1 MFASGVCF
9 CFCLFFPSSSVYLLF
24 VCFCCAFLFF
34 ACLVLFCLSCF
45 TVCLFFACLFF
56 FTLTHDACV
65 CVCVCVC
72 VCGVCAYLRL
82 RWGAKTLCG
91 DLVLARGVV
100 TCVIVLVT

>member
-1 MFASGVCF
+1 MFVFA
-9 CFCLFFPSSSVYLLF
+9 F
-24 VCFCCAFLFF
+24 VCFFLLLLFTCFLFAFVVLFYFLLVLSCF
-34 ACLVLFCLSCF
+34 ACLVLLFVYFLLVCF
-45 TVCLFFACLFF
+45 FSRSHTMR
-56 FTLTHDACV
+56 
-65 CVCVCVC
+65 VCVCVC